1 MGRARKPCE
10 WCEDD
15 NCSEYVTDRNGFC
28 LWAELYPFNNV
39 ISVIAQASDENGY
52 MIERSIDIPMNYCPN
67 CGRKLVE

>member
-15 NCSEYVTDRNGFC
+15 NYSEYVTDRNGFC

-39 ISVIAQASDENGY
+39 IEVIAQANDENGY
-52 MIERSIDIPMNYCPN
+52 MIERRVDIPMNYCPN